1 MKLSFLI
8 LFTLGTLSG
17 FSQSKILSPEI
28 QIKTALLAAPE
39 MYKDGATV
47 LGYDQDGKLS
57 TIREGDNGL
66 VCLADDPNKEG
77 IHVSCYSSELEQ
89 FMARGRE
96 LAEGGLSNE
105 QKQEVRKAEIDD
117 DMLSMPQDP
126 AMVYVVAG
134 EEKDY
139 NPKTGELLNSKI
151 RYVLYKPY
159 MTGESTGLP
168 TKPQAPGMPWL
179 MDADTHR
186 SHIMI
191 TPAQPN
197 K

>member
-57 TIREGDNGL
+57 TIREGDNDL